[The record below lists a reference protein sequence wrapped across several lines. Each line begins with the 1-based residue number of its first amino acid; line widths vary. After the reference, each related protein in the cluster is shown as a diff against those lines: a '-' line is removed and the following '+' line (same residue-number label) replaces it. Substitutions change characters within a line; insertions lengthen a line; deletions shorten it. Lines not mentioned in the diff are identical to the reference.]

1 MILNISNISKS
12 FDGKEILNSVSFH
25 IEDHEKVALVGMNGA
40 GKSTLLKIVMGI
52 LSPDKGS
59 AVLSSGAKI
68 GYLAQHQDL
77 TGTQTVYQQL
87 LHVKKDLLEL
97 SDRIRESERRM
108 SALSGSDLEEEM
120 KSYARMTEA
129 FERADGYAYK
139 SEVVGVL
146 KGLGFDEADFDKPI
160 ATLSGG
166 QKTRVA
172 LGRLLLTSP
181 DLILL
186 DEPTNHLDM
195 HSIEWLETYLL
206 NYKGAVLI
214 VSHDRYFL
222 NKVVSKVVE
231 IEHGR
236 AHTYRGNY
244 DAFSLKKEQ
253 LRRAAYAAY
262 VKAEQERKHQETVI
276 TKLKQFNRE
285 KSIKRA
291 ESREKMLD
299 KMDLPDKPEELQDKM
314 KLTLKPRFES
324 GNDVLHV
331 EDLSKSFDGDLLF
344 QGVGMDIKKGEHVAL
359 IGNNGT
365 GKSTILKILNG
376 VLPADSG
383 LYRYGSNVTVGYY
396 DQEMQVLNSSKT
408 IFEEISDDYPD
419 MNNTEIRTTLAA
431 FLFTN
436 EDVFKLI
443 GDLSGGERAR
453 VSLCKLMLSN
463 ANFLILDEPT
473 NHLDITS
480 REILESAV
488 RSYQGT
494 VLYVSHDRYFINRTA
509 SRILDLTRQSLLSY
523 IGNYDYYLDKRAD
536 LERAYFGEDAASD
549 QPVREETD
557 AKSDW
562 KAQKEAE
569 AKKRKRANALSRLEQ
584 EIDRLETRDGELD
597 QALSD
602 PEIGTDL
609 ARLTELTKE
618 KDAIAGQLEEAYRKW
633 EELQEES

>member
-52 LSPDKGS
+52 LPPDKGS

-253 LRRAAYAAY
+253 LRKAAYAAY
-262 VKAEQERKHQETVI
+262 VKAEQERKHQEAVI

-331 EDLSKSFDGDLLF
+331 EDLSKSFDGNLLF

-633 EELQEES
+633 EELQEE

>member
-262 VKAEQERKHQETVI
+262 VKAEQERKHQEAVI

-383 LYRYGSNVTVGYY
+383 LYRYGSNVSVGYY

-584 EIDRLETRDGELD
+584 KIDRLETRDGELD

-633 EELQEES
+633 EELQEE